1 MALRQIEEMAKLRD
15 AIFNDIKK
23 MEESG
28 KNNDFYDFRRY
39 PRIISFEEFCD
50 IMGKEYSED
59 KMSEITG
66 IPKELLYGPKQ
77 NKTENEES
85 AQHGSMYRS
94 GDEWNKETFKQP
106 KDRITPEELKSAM
119 EEFKQLNFA
128 EIFNNFI
135 EEEVRNTAFTESSD
149 GEDSNECGCCSN
161 GCTDCECDE
170 DCCCN
175 YVNNDKHTSDNH
187 IGTTLP
193 SIIEESLLAYKKNIE
208 AKRKA
213 EIDDATEETKKFTK
227 WLEELSVKDGE
238 YDPSVILEH
247 SLEYFKQKKISA
259 GTYYTQKLREIDSA
273 LHKYNFE

>member
-1 MALRQIEEMAKLRD
+1 MDLRQIEEMAKLRD

-23 MEESG
+23 MDKSG

-85 AQHGSMYRS
+85 
-94 GDEWNKETFKQP
+94 D
-106 KDRITPEELKSAM
+106 
-119 EEFKQLNFA
+119 
-128 EIFNNFI
+128 
-135 EEEVRNTAFTESSD
+135 
-149 GEDSNECGCCSN
+149 
-161 GCTDCECDE
+161 DE
-170 DCCCN
+170 DDCHEGNCDNCTCDNKDKCVACCCRG
-175 YVNNDKHTSDNH
+175 NNDKHTSDNH
-187 IGTTLP
+187 IGVTLP
-193 SIIEESLLAYKKNIE
+193 SIIEESLLEYRKNIE

-213 EIDDATEETKKFTK
+213 EIDEATEEIKKFTK

-238 YDPSVILEH
+238 YNPSVILEH
-247 SLEYFKQKKISA
+247 SLEYFKQKKIST
-259 GTYYTQKLREIDSA
+259 GTYYMQKLREIDSV
-273 LHKYNFE
+273 LNKYNFE